1 MSNEPSV
8 DQRTAASPADRPTPS
23 RVIWQSQ
30 DQVDLT
36 EMLQELRVLIP
47 GVQVLTGF
55 LLILPFDQEFR
66 SLALAEKWVYLAA
79 FVSGITSLILLSAP
93 AAQLRFERP
102 LRDRARFKEYA
113 TRMTIIGLIPL
124 SLALI
129 LTTQLIVERTLG
141 ATTAIIITACVAV
154 LLAAVWWVWPLMGL
168 RARRRVS

>member
-1 MSNEPSV
+1 MSDEPSV
-8 DQRTAASPADRPTPS
+8 DQRTAASPTDGPTPS

-55 LLILPFDQEFR
+55 LLILPFDHEFR
-66 SLALAEKWVYLAA
+66 NLALAEKWVYLAA

-102 LRDRARFKEYA
+102 LRDRAHFNEFA

-129 LTTQLIVERTLG
+129 LTTQLIAERTLG

-168 RARRRVS
+168 RARR